1 MNVSLDK
8 VCDYLRKWGDL
19 SLTDL
24 RALTAERMGD
34 RISVYRKHSRG
45 ELLALLMADESRW
58 QSPEPMC
65 TR

>member
-19 SLTDL
+19 SLGEL
-24 RALTAERMGD
+24 RELTAERMGD
-34 RISVYRKHSRG
+34 KISTYRKHSRG
-45 ELLALLMADESRW
+45 ELLALLMADESLWESRA
-58 QSPEPMC
+58 PVC

>member
-19 SLTDL
+19 SLGDL
-24 RALTAERMGD
+24 REVVAKRMGD
-34 RISVYRKHSRG
+34 RPSVYRKHSRG
-45 ELLALLMADESRW
+45 ELLALLMADDSNWKTRA
-58 QSPEPMC
+58 PVC